1 MNNEKKGS
9 SIGVFFKKV
18 LGIIIVFAFIAACVI
33 MAIDKYKGIAAIKI
47 QDYSSFTVTF
57 QWIEAALFAAL
68 AIVLLVLF
76 IIANKSAFQKWSK
89 NKHLQELQALTEEQK
104 KAKEEEIEQI
114 KASYEKQIEE
124 LQTIIEKMKAEEINA
139 QLQSMNK
146 Q

>member
-9 SIGVFFKKV
+9 SIGAFFKKV

-76 IIANKSAFQKWSK
+76 VIANKSAFQKWSK